1 MNSVKLS
8 LILGLMF
15 LVLVAVPQTPRAEM
29 FVEVYLGGVQPANG
43 KTKFYVPHDVDP
55 TDVDVARLYS
65 QGKYSPVVI
74 GGLKVGTW
82 FVKEGTLGFEYPSWM
97 KYLGFYLDFCYHR
110 LTLRNR
116 NIYGFIEEE
125 GQWDLNDYSHGYLSA
140 EGYVATLAFMFA
152 GRYGFFPTSEVPF
165 GRLQPY
171 LAVGPALQVS
181 TMRPNLGFSHEED
194 YFPVI
199 KPNTA
204 RSWNIALAVD
214 AGIRW
219 MALKNV
225 SLDLFYKMRLSQPS
239 YVFDYR
245 DPIEGAGASF
255 TYRPQTL
262 VLHSAHL
269 GVAYHF

>member
-1 MNSVKLS
+1 MNFKKVS
-8 LILGLMF
+8 LLLGVMV
-15 LVLVAVPQTPRAEM
+15 LVLVAFPHTPRAEI
-29 FVEVYLGGVQPANG
+29 FVEVYLGGVQPARSG
-43 KTKFYVPHDVDP
+43 TKFYVPHDIDP
-55 TDVDVARLYS
+55 TDYDVARLYS
-65 QGKYSPVVI
+65 KGNYNPAVI
-74 GGLKVGTW
+74 GGLKIGTW

-110 LTLRNR
+110 LTLRNKH
-116 NIYGFIEEE
+116 IYGFIEEE
-125 GQWDLNDYSHGYLSA
+125 GQWDLNDYSSGYLSA
-140 EGYVATLAFMFA
+140 EGNVATLAFMFA
-152 GRYGFFPTSEVPF
+152 GRYGFFPNSEVPF

-171 LAVGPALQVS
+171 LAVGPALQFS

-199 KPNTA
+199 KSTTA
-204 RSWNIALAVD
+204 SSTDIALAVD

-225 SLDLFYKMRLSQPS
+225 SFDIFYKMRLSQPS
-239 YVFDYR
+239 YVFDYA

-262 VLHSAHL
+262 VLHSAHV